1 MGGRGAKSGSVK
13 PAAQAPAQKPQ
24 PAPTQKKSTVDQLNA
39 DYKANRKDVNQ
50 LPPFGSSSNTELG
63 ALRGVYQEGYT
74 DENNPQLIKWQ
85 GQTPQKS
92 VAFMAKVH
100 NMDYSQYKDK
110 YGFYDGDYQKM
121 SLALGLN
128 KPPTVLSEKEFNAV
142 VKANNLQ
149 VLYRGEAGQS
159 RCDRFMT
166 AQYGHTG
173 VGNFGDG
180 YYFSQFK
187 GVANS
192 YASSKGGSS
201 GRVMKMALSP
211 TAKCITYDDLMRKW
225 NALPSSMKNALK
237 KQGSSATST
246 GYGNRGQAQLALKLG
261 YNVVTDVNGSDYH
274 YGLTRDAFIV
284 CETTKHHW

>member
-24 PAPTQKKSTVDQLNA
+24 PVPTQKKSTVDQLNA

-74 DENNPQLIKWQ
+74 DENNPQLMKWQ

-92 VAFMAKVH
+92 VAFMAKIH

-159 RCDRFMT
+159 QCDRFMT
-166 AQYGHTG
+166 APYGPP
-173 VGNFGDG
+173 
-180 YYFSQFK
+180 
-187 GVANS
+187 A
-192 YASSKGGSS
+192 
-201 GRVMKMALSP
+201 
-211 TAKCITYDDLMRKW
+211 
-225 NALPSSMKNALK
+225 
-237 KQGSSATST
+237 SATSVMAIISASSRASQT
-246 GYGNRGQAQLALKLG
+246 ATPAAKADRAGAL
-261 YNVVTDVNGSDYH
+261 
-274 YGLTRDAFIV
+274 
-284 CETTKHHW
+284 